1 MQGDTK
7 PTIILSHLCN
17 KISRRGWWK
26 ASELAV
32 FLLNISHHGSQLLL
46 LGRDFYNMLKTKSTE
61 FRIKGIKHPSQK
73 QRQQVSNIYKLWKG
87 GEKGKIEYRVP
98 DSISSA
104 ETCSHTPIWWVN
116 QRHPLPLINFLLIGY
131 CWLPAA
137 FLSLKSQ
144 ALCKLFWQRF
154 QDWRGSIWFCLLQP
168 SCGWRLYVFL
178 VVVNLSIPFSL
189 TEYLKN
195 AFKDFQFWL
204 KYKLIR
210 FWSPRSRSLQPN
222 VNPFFSW
229 TFSRTFWGAFSLI
242 WHKCP
247 PAVKYRLIRLQW
259 STVKVTTFNTNLQ

>member
-1 MQGDTK
+1 MQGNTK

-116 QRHPLPLINFLLIGY
+116 QRHPLPLINLLLIGY

-144 ALCKLFWQRF
+144 ALC
-154 QDWRGSIWFCLLQP
+154 
-168 SCGWRLYVFL
+168 FL

>member
-116 QRHPLPLINFLLIGY
+116 QRHPLPLINLLLIGY

-144 ALCKLFWQRF
+144 ALCFFGCRQFVYPILINRISQECLQGF
-154 QDWRGSIWFCLLQP
+154 SILAQ
-168 SCGWRLYVFL
+168 VQTDKIL
-178 VVVNLSIPFSL
+178 V
-189 TEYLKN
+189 TE
-195 AFKDFQFWL
+195 
-204 KYKLIR
+204 
-210 FWSPRSRSLQPN
+210 
-222 VNPFFSW
+222 
-229 TFSRTFWGAFSLI
+229 
-242 WHKCP
+242 
-247 PAVKYRLIRLQW
+247 
-259 STVKVTTFNTNLQ
+259 VKVTAT

>member
-116 QRHPLPLINFLLIGY
+116 QRHPLPLINLLLIGY

-144 ALCKLFWQRF
+144 ALC
-154 QDWRGSIWFCLLQP
+154 
-168 SCGWRLYVFL
+168 FL